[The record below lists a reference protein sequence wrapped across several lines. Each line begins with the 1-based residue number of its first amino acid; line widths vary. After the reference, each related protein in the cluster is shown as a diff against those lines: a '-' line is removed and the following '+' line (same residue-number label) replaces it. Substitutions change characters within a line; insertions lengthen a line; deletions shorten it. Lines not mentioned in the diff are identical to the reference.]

1 MLRMR
6 RKAKRKMRKVLCA
19 AALLAALPVGFFAVK
34 ASIPALGG
42 IFGDAAIFSA
52 GLMMPEGGLDLVDR
66 TVRANLHL
74 DDPNGEPLTNHADG
88 EEASSQPPIP
98 SSEPAS
104 SQASSSSQAPPAD
117 PNVEK
122 GGAVFE
128 KTYQKGTSSQFLN
141 FQNACIK
148 NVTEVSNDTVKGWL
162 GQKPNFT
169 ISNTTEPQV
178 LVMHTHATESFEPVE
193 RDFYEKG
200 YNARSTD
207 NSKNMVRVGDEI
219 AKQLEAAG
227 IGVVHDAT
235 QHDYPSYN
243 GAYERSEVTVKKYL
257 EQYPTIKVV
266 LDIHRDAIESNG
278 TRYSA
283 VAEIGGKKAAQV
295 MIISGCDN
303 GKMNMP
309 NYMENLKFATLLQN
323 QMESDYPSFTRP
335 ILFDY
340 RKYNQHLTTGS
351 ILIEVGSHGN
361 SLDQAIYAGE
371 LVGKSLAKTL
381 KGLM

>member
-1 MLRMR
+1 M
-6 RKAKRKMRKVLCA
+6 KK
-19 AALLAALPVGFFAVK
+19 
-34 ASIPALGG
+34 G
-42 IFGDAAIFSA
+42 I
-52 GLMMPEGGLDLVDR
+52 
-66 TVRANLHL
+66 T
-74 DDPNGEPLTNHADG
+74 
-88 EEASSQPPIP
+88 
-98 SSEPAS
+98 
-104 SQASSSSQAPPAD
+104 
-117 PNVEK
+117 
-122 GGAVFE
+122 
-128 KTYQKGTSSQFLN
+128 
-141 FQNACIK
+141 
-148 NVTEVSNDTVKGWL
+148 
-162 GQKPNFT
+162 
-169 ISNTTEPQV
+169 
-178 LVMHTHATESFEPVE
+178 
-193 RDFYEKG
+193 
-200 YNARSTD
+200 
-207 NSKNMVRVGDEI
+207 
-219 AKQLEAAG
+219 
-227 IGVVHDAT
+227 
-235 QHDYPSYN
+235 
-243 GAYERSEVTVKKYL
+243 YERSEVTVKKYL